1 MTDEN
6 SAAAAPQKK
15 IGTPFKI
22 GVGVVLAAFAV
33 FLIWLNTFSL
43 FVYDALIFVVAAAA
57 VFEMAKALKLLG
69 YSVIRLPVALLVSAV
84 FFSAL
89 FIALFFGGDPVLM
102 SAVFFLELLV
112 SFAFGGIIYV
122 VTPSITFKD
131 FLATAFTLIYPFLFL
146 CAALVLNHAG
156 GGFLLLFAMIVALG
170 TDAFAYFSGAIGNKI
185 AKGNLKKLIPA
196 VSPKKTVV
204 GAVGGVVGCLILI
217 TVYFLLVDFGE
228 GTVDLGYKMADV
240 VNLNGGSPLLAY
252 ISMAFF
258 GSVIAQFGDL
268 FASRIKRECG
278 IKDFGKLI
286 PGHGG
291 IIDRIDA
298 TMFSIAAVAFI
309 TLIF

>member
-1 MTDEN
+1 MSE
-6 SAAAAPQKK
+6 KK

-22 GVGVVLAAFAV
+22 GIGVVLAALAV
-33 FLIWLNTFSL
+33 FLIWLNTYSL
-43 FVYDALIFVVAAAA
+43 FVYDALIFAVAAAA

-69 YSVIRLPVALLVSAV
+69 YSVIKFPVAVLVSAV
-84 FFSAL
+84 FFSTL
-89 FIALFFGGDPVLM
+89 FIAVFLEGNPILPILL

-112 SFAFGGIIYV
+112 SFALGGMVYV
-122 VTPSITFKD
+122 VKPEITFKD
-131 FLATAFTLIYPFLFL
+131 FLATVFALVYPFFFL
-146 CAALVLNHAG
+146 CAGLVLNHTG
-156 GGFLLLFAMIVALG
+156 GGFLLLLTMIIALG

-185 AKGNLKKLIPA
+185 AKGSLKKLIPA

-204 GAVGGVVGCLILI
+204 GSVGGVAGGMVL
-217 TVYFLLVDFGE
+217 TAVYFLLVDFSG
-228 GTVDLGYKMADV
+228 GPKIDLGYTMSDV
-240 VNLNGGSPLLAY
+240 IDTGGGSPLLAY
-252 ISMAFF
+252 LLIAFF
-258 GSVIAQFGDL
+258 GSIVSQFGDL

-298 TMFSIAAVAFI
+298 TMFAIAAVSLI